1 MKKKILFGFGVI
13 AFATLVGASAI
24 STSQNNG
31 YKESKAVEVNPS
43 TYYPIYDHND
53 NLLGSLGDS
62 DNYYIVGSMILTYD
76 YGQTSFTCDYLTYS
90 VRGSNY
96 ALYCEDSNANIR
108 QIMSNGAWQTRSILL
123 TINSVSSYGEKVGEW
138 FPYYFSDNPIGSTF
152 TFNDQFNYNA
162 FAQSGSQILENI
174 QVREKSPFLAV
185 GTLDTAVMTIEYEV
199 GWFKSGDF
207 AFDTIVARFDI
218 ATTDLIFEWLNGQS
232 KSKLVEG
239 HNPYK
244 FFTFLSY
251 KNSLSNF
258 TLQVATRNK
267 YLNSDS
273 DTCINQNVSWLGS
286 EYKTLHFYKVVDEQ
300 SYYYQVLTMANNN
313 LVANGFNNG
322 TTDVGLG
329 GAFSLLAT
337 AFSSLSGILAI
348 SLFPGITLGLLL
360 FLPLI
365 VGIIIAIIWLIKK

>member
-1 MKKKILFGFGVI
+1 MRQLCQQHPNHQHLRERADQHQAVSCRMYNSLFREHRPVRRYRFHQRRRV
-13 AFATLVGASAI
+13 L
-24 STSQNNG
+24 
-31 YKESKAVEVNPS
+31 
-43 TYYPIYDHND
+43 
-53 NLLGSLGDS
+53 
-62 DNYYIVGSMILTYD
+62 
-76 YGQTSFTCDYLTYS
+76 YL
-90 VRGSNY
+90 
-96 ALYCEDSNANIR
+96 D
-108 QIMSNGAWQTRSILL
+108 
-123 TINSVSSYGEKVGEW
+123 
-138 FPYYFSDNPIGSTF
+138 
-152 TFNDQFNYNA
+152 
-162 FAQSGSQILENI
+162 
-174 QVREKSPFLAV
+174 
-185 GTLDTAVMTIEYEV
+185 
-199 GWFKSGDF
+199 
-207 AFDTIVARFDI
+207 
-218 ATTDLIFEWLNGQS
+218 
-232 KSKLVEG
+232 
-239 HNPYK
+239 
-244 FFTFLSY
+244 

-337 AFSSLSGILAI
+337 AFSSISGILAI